1 MRLLSSRAFTLVEL
15 MIVLAIIGILAAALF
30 PQMTG
35 FLERARDTGRIADLN
50 NSKANLQ
57 IYNAEN
63 GAYPQP
69 ADGAAGNC
77 FSDSNGNSTNDAIFQ
92 NTYSKKKLPTDPQ
105 STRLADPC
113 ATAGSYG
120 YKLIDSNA
128 NYMLWAH
135 LENAARGNLDLD
147 DITAVT
153 GLDGISYTST
163 GSAYIVTP

>member
-50 NSKANLQ
+50 NSKANIQ
-57 IYNAEN
+57 TFNAEQ
-63 GAYPQP
+63 ARYPQP
-69 ADGAAGNC
+69 ADTVDTGNC
-77 FSDSNGNSTNDAIFQ
+77 FSTVDGDNPNDTFFQ
-92 NTYSKKKLPTDPQ
+92 QMYTKRKIPTDPQ
-105 STRLADPC
+105 ASRTTTPC
-113 ATAGSYG
+113 ANAGSYG
-120 YKLIDSNA
+120 YKYVDNGV

-135 LENAARGNLDLD
+135 LENNARGNLDIASVAGVD
-147 DITAVT
+147 TVVID
-153 GLDGISYTST
+153 YTSS